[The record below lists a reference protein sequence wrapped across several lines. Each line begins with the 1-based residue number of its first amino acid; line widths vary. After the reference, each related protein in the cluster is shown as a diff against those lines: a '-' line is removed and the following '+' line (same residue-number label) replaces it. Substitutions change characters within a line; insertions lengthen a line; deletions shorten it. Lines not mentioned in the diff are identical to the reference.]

1 MGIYRYTINRLLQA
15 IPVTLGVITITF
27 FMANAIPGDPVQIL
41 LGPSPSQAEIE
52 AIRARYGLNQ
62 PLWKRYINYVAGVLT
77 GDFGRSIYYG
87 EAVTTKIAQ
96 RLGPTLLLMTSSYAF
111 AMLTAIPLGVISAK
125 RRNKPTD
132 HASRFVSLIGVSTP
146 SFWIG
151 LMFILVFSFHLQV
164 LPSTNLVMP
173 WADPTELRNAAT
185 RIDVLVLSA
194 QHLVMPMISLGT
206 LQMAALTRI
215 ERSSMLEVLSE
226 DYVQLARAYGVKE
239 STILRKHA
247 FRNAQLPIIT
257 ILGLQLTGLIGGAV
271 LIETVFQ
278 INGMGKLIVNSILR
292 QDYPLIMG
300 TTIMFGVVFIVGVII
315 TDLSYA
321 YIDPRVSYDEVD

>member
-1 MGIYRYTINRLLQA
+1 MGLYRYTINRLLQS
-15 IPVTLGVITITF
+15 IPVILGVVTITF
-27 FMANAIPGDPVQIL
+27 FLANAIPGDPVQIL
-41 LGPSPSQAEIE
+41 LGPSPSQAEVE

-62 PLWKRYINYVAGVLT
+62 PLWQRYINYVLGVLQ

-87 EAVTTKIAQ
+87 EPVTTKIAQ
-96 RLGPTLLLMTSSYAF
+96 RMGPTLLLMTSSYTF
-111 AMLTAIPLGVISAK
+111 ALVTAIPLGVISAK

-132 HASRFVSLIGVSTP
+132 HVSRFVSLIGVSTP

-151 LMFILVFSFHLQV
+151 LMFILVFSFHMQV

-173 WADPTELRNAAT
+173 WASPAELRGAT
-185 RIDVLVLSA
+185 TRVDVLVMA
-194 QHLVMPMISLGT
+194 ARHLVMPMVSLGT

-271 LIETVFQ
+271 LTETVFQ
-278 INGMGKLIVNSILR
+278 INGMGKLIVNSIFR

-300 TTIMFGVVFIVGVII
+300 TTIMFGVVFVVGVIV

-321 YIDPRVSYDEVD
+321 YVDPRVSYDEAD

>member
-1 MGIYRYTINRLLQA
+1 MGIYRYTFNRLLQA
-15 IPVTLGVITITF
+15 IPVMLGVVTITF
-27 FMANAIPGDPVQIL
+27 VMANAIPGDPVQIM
-41 LGPSPSQAEIE
+41 LGPSPSQTEIE
-52 AIRARYGLNQ
+52 AIRSRYGLNK
-62 PLWKRYINYVAGVLT
+62 PLWVRYINYVAGVLT
-77 GDFGRSIYYG
+77 GDFGRSIFYG
-87 EAVTTKIAQ
+87 EPVTTKIAQ
-96 RLGPTLLLMTSSYAF
+96 RMGPTMLLMTSSYAF
-111 AMLTAIPLGVISAK
+111 AILTAIPLGVISAK

-151 LMFILVFSFHLQV
+151 LMFILVFSFHFQV
-164 LPSTNLVMP
+164 LPSTNLIMP
-173 WADPTELRNAAT
+173 WADPVEVRNAAT
-185 RIDVLVLSA
+185 RVDVLVLSA
-194 QHLVMPMISLGT
+194 RHLVMPMISLGT

-239 STILRKHA
+239 SAILRKHA

-278 INGMGKLIVNSILR
+278 INGMGKLIVNSIFR

-300 TTIMFGVVFIVGVII
+300 TTIMFGAVFVIGVIL

-321 YIDPRVSYDEVD
+321 YIDPRVTYDEVD